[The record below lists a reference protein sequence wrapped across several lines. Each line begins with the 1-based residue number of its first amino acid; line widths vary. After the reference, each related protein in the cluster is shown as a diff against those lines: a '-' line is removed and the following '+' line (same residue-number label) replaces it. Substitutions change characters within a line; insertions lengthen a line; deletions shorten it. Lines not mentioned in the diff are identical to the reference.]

1 MDLTTIKRK
10 FLLGMYSQYRQFDQD
25 MQLMFDNA
33 LLFNKNNAPILAQA
47 RQLQQFYR
55 LGYGEI
61 VARVERG

>member
-1 MDLTTIKRK
+1 MDLMTIKRK
-10 FLLGMYSQYRQFDQD
+10 FVLGMYSQCRQFDQD

-33 LLFNKNNAPILAQA
+33 LLFNTNNAPILAQA

-61 VARVERG
+61 VTRVERG